1 VHAAASEAP
10 ATNWARMVNFYDV
23 LFRVHSSPV
32 VELNRAVA
40 LAMRDSPDAG
50 LVPRDDRTVR
60 LGRSDRF

>member
-1 VHAAASEAP
+1 
-10 ATNWARMVNFYDV
+10 MVNFYDV